1 YTDANGNLGGT
12 GTDSVSIDRLNPT
25 VSVDIADTSLNDG
38 DPSSLVTFTFSEAP
52 GASFTNADLT
62 VVGGTLSTVT
72 VDASDPTIYTATF
85 TATDGFSGTGSV
97 TGNAD
102 SHPAANGNLGGTG
115 TDSVSID
122 RLNPTVSVD
131 IADTSLN
138 DGDPSSL
145 VTFTFSE

>member
-97 TGNAD
+97 TVNPYSYTD
-102 SHPAANGNLGGTG
+102 ANGSLGGTG

-145 VTFTFSE
+145 VTFT